1 MPLDPQPPPLPNKAP
16 RATIQNLHKAIYDIK
31 LPKSTSAKSCSVPL
45 EDWNTIRSLAASL
58 VQQPGNSANSDSA
71 RISSLSTKL
80 DSLASKLDTLAS
92 QIPQTTPTPGSKRR
106 AISGSR
112 NLICPR
118 DCTPLAWQHFLQILR
133 FCRATSA
140 PSHVPHDT
148 TCDILLTPR
157 DRQNKAFSTETHFA
171 IQQQFNALMVRLGLK
186 YTPAWAEGQEVDA
199 VPSARAVAK
208 YRNSDIRLTVQSSA
222 EVDYLRRHTD
232 SWLPAFSSQLELRS
246 PTFAVVMHRV
256 PTDFEIGTT
265 VYDFDTDRWEND
277 VNELADANAG
287 HLEAD
292 YLARVH
298 WIGRKSSDQVRKLKK
313 HSSLVLHFTS
323 ARAANQCIVNKLAL
337 HGHLHHTEKYRP
349 QPLQC
354 FHCYRF
360 GHIASQCK
368 HS

>member
-1 MPLDPQPPPLPNKAP
+1 MPLDPQPPPPPNKAP

-58 VQQPGNSANSDSA
+58 VQQPGHSANSDSA

-80 DSLASKLDTLAS
+80 DSLASKLDTLA
-92 QIPQTTPTPGSKRR
+92 QTVTVTQRDCRVLTTPTPGSTSSKSY
-106 AISGSR
+106 ASVAASH
-112 NLICPR
+112 P
-118 DCTPLAWQHFLQILR
+118 
-133 FCRATSA
+133 ATSA
-140 PSHVPHDT
+140 PSHVPRDT

-208 YRNSDIRLTVQSSA
+208 YRKGDIRLTVQSSA
-222 EVDYLRRHTD
+222 EVDYLRRNTD

-256 PTDFEIGTT
+256 PTDFEIGTG

-292 YLARVH
+292 YLARAH

-337 HGHLHHTEKYRP
+337 HGHLHRTEKYRP

-360 GHIASQCK
+360 GHIASQC
-368 HS
+368 